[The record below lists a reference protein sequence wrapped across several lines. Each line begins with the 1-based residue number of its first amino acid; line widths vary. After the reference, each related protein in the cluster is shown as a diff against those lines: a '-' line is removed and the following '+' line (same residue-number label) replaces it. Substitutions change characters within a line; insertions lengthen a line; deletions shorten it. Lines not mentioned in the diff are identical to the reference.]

1 MRYLKGSS
9 DKLWGGRFSSSTD
22 PTLEELNN
30 SLRFDKR
37 MYSEDICGSQA
48 YARSLN
54 KINLLTD
61 EETKSICEGLE
72 KVKEEWSS
80 GEIVIKQGDEDVHTV
95 NERRLKVRPQLKL
108 SLSDRKR
115 SLNAFL
121 ILPINNF
128 NKPILLRITHT

>member
-1 MRYLKGSS
+1 MKSSS

-37 MYSEDICGSQA
+37 MYAEDIYASQA

-72 KVKEEWSS
+72 EVKEEWNS
-80 GEIVIKQGDEDVHTV
+80 GKIIIKQGDEDIHTV
-95 NERRLKVRPQLKL
+95 NERRLKVTQLL
-108 SLSDRKR
+108 
-115 SLNAFL
+115 
-121 ILPINNF
+121 
-128 NKPILLRITHT
+128 